1 MQAESAPTGQQPS
14 PPSQPATRKRR
25 RKALPTSLRVLSI
38 DVGLRNLGLAVVRLV
53 DGGELATLA
62 REDCVTPLGLVSRE
76 VVAAG
81 DTLEE
86 PRDVAQLLLERIY
99 VEHAENVDVLEENG
113 CTAKN
118 AKAIGPLR
126 QVSFWHGCMLR
137 RASLLLEPA
146 PDLVVV
152 EVQDGGNATMR
163 QMSTG
168 IVGLFMGHFEARHRD
183 GHLPRV
189 PAFTMV
195 RGDMKLKICDRIQ
208 AVWGE
213 RGGAGAET
221 VAPKGQGP
229 RAETVAPKGQGPS
242 AQPAAGAPLESPPA
256 ATPVAPPAEPPAYL
270 LKVNP
275 RRYYALQRA
284 REKEI
289 AAQAKMAELGLEEA
303 GAGEGGPEAEDEDVA
318 LLTPAAKK
326 RVGRSRAAYE
336 LRKRLAVASFELY
349 MDRVLGSSPHLLN
362 RELRLGWRRYT
373 QKKRRDVSDAVL
385 QGVYV
390 IARELKLV

>member
-1 MQAESAPTGQQPS
+1 
-14 PPSQPATRKRR
+14 
-25 RKALPTSLRVLSI
+25 VLSI

-62 REDCVTPLGLVSRE
+62 REDSVTPLGVVSRE

-86 PRDVAQLLLERIY
+86 PRDVAQLLSERIY

-126 QVSFWHGCMLR
+126 QVTFWHSCMLR

-208 AVWGE
+208 AVWGA

-221 VAPKGQGP
+221 VAPKGHCPSLSELGQSGGRRRPSSASFQGP
-229 RAETVAPKGQGPS
+229 T

-289 AAQAKMAELGLEEA
+289 AAQAKMAELGLEA
-303 GAGEGGPEAEDEDVA
+303 GAGEAGPEAEDEDLA

-349 MDRVLGSSPHLLN
+349 MERVLGSSPHLLN